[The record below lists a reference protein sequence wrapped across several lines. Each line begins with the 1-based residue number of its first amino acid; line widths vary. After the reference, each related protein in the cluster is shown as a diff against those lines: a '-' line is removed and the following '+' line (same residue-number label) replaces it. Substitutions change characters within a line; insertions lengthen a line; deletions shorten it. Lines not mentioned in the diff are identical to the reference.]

1 MFQQCLYQFKGCY
14 DIELSSI
21 FLENYLDYIKVK
33 FKNYIL
39 VPAPSHI
46 SHDEKRGFNHVI
58 TIFKNLNM
66 PIVSCFLKDK
76 DMKQSTLSFRERRNI
91 KNIIKIHNGSY
102 LKGKNILL
110 VDDVF
115 TSGSTIKT
123 MINLLKPIKPK
134 KISILVLSKV
144 NQRKHKNCC
153 KF

>member
-21 FLENYLDYIKVK
+21 FLENYLDYIKIK

-66 PIVSCFLKDK
+66 PIVSCFFKEK
-76 DMKQSTLSFRERRNI
+76 DMKQSSLSFSERKNI
-91 KNIIKIHNGSY
+91 KNIIKIHDGAY

-115 TSGSTIKT
+115 TSGSTIRT
-123 MINLLKPIKPK
+123 MINLVNEFHPK
-134 KISILVLSKV
+134 KLKVLVLSKTA
-144 NQRKHKNCC
+144 QPKQKHHNT
-153 KF
+153 